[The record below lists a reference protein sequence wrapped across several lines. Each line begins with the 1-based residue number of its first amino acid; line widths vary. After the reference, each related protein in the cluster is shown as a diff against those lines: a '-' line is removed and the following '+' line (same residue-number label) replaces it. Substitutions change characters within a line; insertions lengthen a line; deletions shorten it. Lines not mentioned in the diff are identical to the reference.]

1 MKSHIT
7 LALFFFTLL
16 VSGTAFAA
24 ENAASTTDKNEPK
37 PRVRKVVFGI
47 LANMISGRWPT
58 VRRSLAPDPNWEV
71 QFNPPEWRWW
81 RWVGSP
87 SPMTGAI
94 PNFTGGTSAFYL
106 GLAWELSLSYE
117 FLNNLTND
125 FTRRMWVSGGW
136 GPAIHNG
143 PLNKKHGRL
152 QVKRRFSQNDGRMR
166 IWDSSSANA
175 PDRNRSHFLEKSR
188 AVTLRGSHV
197 GRRSFRRSAE

>member
-1 MKSHIT
+1 MMHQ
-7 LALFFFTLL
+7 
-16 VSGTAFAA
+16 SG
-24 ENAASTTDKNEPK
+24 
-37 PRVRKVVFGI
+37 V
-47 LANMISGRWPT
+47 
-58 VRRSLAPDPNWEV
+58 DPNWEV

-106 GLAWELSLSYE
+106 GLAWQLSLSYE

-143 PLNKKHGRL
+143 PLTIDRPAAGQEKVL
-152 QVKRRFSQNDGRMR
+152 SKRREIVDLV
-166 IWDSSSANA
+166 
-175 PDRNRSHFLEKSR
+175 LEFCQCSR
-188 AVTLRGSHV
+188 
-197 GRRSFRRSAE
+197 